1 MEASA
6 FKGFA
11 NDLAF
16 ELNLKFPSSLPINKS
31 RMIHSPNQ
39 PTHRR
44 RRVEMRKIQA
54 LVVVLSLLFAGVV
67 FAAEKATPAEAEAL
81 VKKAIAYVEA
91 NGKDKAF
98 AEFDNP
104 NGQFVKGDLYLYVY
118 DMNGKCLAHGANK
131 QMIGLNLIGAKDP
144 DGKQFISELVE
155 MTKTNGKGWV
165 DFKFMNPVTKQVQAK
180 SGYAEKYKD
189 IMIGSGVYK

>member
-1 MEASA
+1 
-6 FKGFA
+6 
-11 NDLAF
+11 
-16 ELNLKFPSSLPINKS
+16 
-31 RMIHSPNQ
+31 
-39 PTHRR
+39 
-44 RRVEMRKIQA
+44 MRKIQV
-54 LVVVLSLLFAGVV
+54 LVVALSLLFAGVV
-67 FAAEKATPAEAEAL
+67 FAAENAKPAEAEAL

-98 AEFDNP
+98 AEFDNQ
-104 NGQFVKGDLYLYVY
+104 NGQFVKGELYLYVY

-155 MTKTNGKGWV
+155 MAKTNGKGWV

-180 SGYAEKYKD
+180 SGYVEKYND